1 MSIILLYTEPCTKL
15 GFAESVGTSWTERIA
30 PASSQTTR
38 GWRVVMSEDR
48 VSMSDD
54 PSVMLEGIS
63 MDAITSPLEGDREV
77 TCRVYDANDLARP
90 TT

>member
-1 MSIILLYTEPCTKL
+1 
-15 GFAESVGTSWTERIA
+15 
-30 PASSQTTR
+30 
-38 GWRVVMSEDR
+38 MSEDR

-63 MDAITSPLEGDREV
+63 IDAITSPLEGDREV